1 MTGLQVNFD
10 PYIASYPDFPKPGI
24 LFRDISPLLASPEGM
39 AQAVD
44 VFESR
49 LQDFKV
55 DVVAGIE
62 SRGFLFSTL
71 IAARL
76 GIGSLMIRKPGK
88 LPGELINARYDLEYG
103 SAELNLQT
111 CALVAGRKVLIL
123 DDLLATGG
131 TIAAAKALLLRQKAD
146 VVGCA
151 VIIEL
156 LALGGRSVVDLPV
169 VALQA
174 YED

>member
-1 MTGLQVNFD
+1 MG
-10 PYIASYPDFPKPGI
+10 
-24 LFRDISPLLASPEGM
+24 EGGH
-39 AQAVD
+39 D
-44 VFESR
+44 VH
-49 LQDFKV
+49 
-55 DVVAGIE
+55 
-62 SRGFLFSTL
+62 
-71 IAARL
+71 
-76 GIGSLMIRKPGK
+76 
-88 LPGELINARYDLEYG
+88 
-103 SAELNLQT
+103 LQT